1 MQKKVFIIGFLIL
14 IVFIIILIKMLENN
28 KREVENP
35 TNSVQKEVKM
45 QRMKVQIN
53 ETEYEVKLD
62 NNKTVKDI
70 LNNLPLKLKLLR
82 YAGHEYYSE
91 LPFTP
96 TFDQDRTSD
105 IKAGHIYYWDGWNAF
120 VINYKDYDI
129 SPYKVVHIGEI
140 LSDNI
145 SEILNQSDNTI
156 NIIVNN

>member
-14 IVFIIILIKMLENN
+14 IAFMIILIKMLGNN
-28 KREVENP
+28 KREV

-45 QRMKVQIN
+45 QRMKAQIN

-70 LNNLPLKLKLLR
+70 LSNLPLNLKLSR

-96 TFDQDRTSD
+96 TFDKDRTSN

-129 SPYKVVHIGEI
+129 APYKVVHIGEI
-140 LSDNI
+140 LDTNV

>member
-14 IVFIIILIKMLENN
+14 IVFMIILIKTLENN
-28 KREVENP
+28 KREV
-35 TNSVQKEVKM
+35 TNSVQKEVEM
-45 QRMKVQIN
+45 QRIKIQIN
-53 ETEYEVKLD
+53 EKEYEVKLD

-70 LNNLPLKLKLLR
+70 LSNLPLNLKLSR

-96 TFDQDRTSD
+96 TFDQDRTSN

-129 SPYKVVHIGEI
+129 APYKVVHIGEI
-140 LSDNI
+140 LDTNV